1 MPHVALAEKNELKLV
16 LDHVKLSSHYH
27 NDSIHQDESEWVSGL
42 VQDNSVAMEPQLF
55 NLYAMPDVRG
65 MGAKDVLYLLEQK
78 GFRVELVGVGKVK
91 KQSVLPGTKLIKK
104 QLIQLYL
111 G

>member
-1 MPHVALAEKNELKLV
+1 
-16 LDHVKLSSHYH
+16 
-27 NDSIHQDESEWVSGL
+27 
-42 VQDNSVAMEPQLF
+42 MEPQLF